1 MEGDPDWKDLRALLP
16 LVSAVVYSAALI
28 YLGASFWRA
37 VAVGIAVLITI
48 LLNCGRLTL
57 MRGSVII
64 VFVALA
70 LWAGAEPQKWLVVA
84 FDMPR

>member
-16 LVSAVVYSAALI
+16 LATAAVYGAALV
-28 YLGASFWRA
+28 YTGASFWRA
-37 VAVGIAVLITI
+37 VAVGIAVLIAI
-48 LLNCGRLTL
+48 VLNCGRLTL
-57 MRGSVII
+57 MRGGVII

-70 LWAGAEPQKWLVVA
+70 MWAGAEPQKWLVA